1 MINKTLKIFGQS
13 ITGILILVL
22 GISWIYFT
30 IPGQRSFCDSDQ
42 VYMSYFRISFIF
54 ITIGFLIN
62 SIIFLIKKQWTT
74 YRIIAISLTLFIG
87 LLILSTRGIMT
98 KTLYGKTMYT
108 ITNQDNAY
116 TLIKLRLFDDY
127 KFISVTYNLSC
138 NVENIGTYK
147 LTDNELTLTF
157 EGEKSEYLETRYRLK
172 NDTLKSLDNKN
183 EILVINKS

>member
-1 MINKTLKIFGQS
+1 
-13 ITGILILVL
+13 
-22 GISWIYFT
+22 
-30 IPGQRSFCDSDQ
+30 
-42 VYMSYFRISFIF
+42 
-54 ITIGFLIN
+54 
-62 SIIFLIKKQWTT
+62 
-74 YRIIAISLTLFIG
+74 
-87 LLILSTRGIMT
+87 MT

-183 EILVINKS
+183 EILVINKN